1 MSSGLYGSDEIRTLV
16 EGESVLDGAFECLR
30 RIWDQP
36 YAISDRQL
44 GGSEYQT
51 RLLEQQ
57 LAALAPELYS
67 ELEQQTGE
75 HPLPAI
81 EHGCGIVMDAL
92 SVREGFRLARDLPE
106 THDWTVEFDWAA
118 VERLPTKTRFICESW
133 FDSHA
138 PSAVD
143 KADFRYVGDMSVPP
157 LPNTDPEF
165 VWTRVPD
172 KRLEDAMQG
181 NYSIE
186 SVTEIYEDIRDLLV
200 GIIEE
205 SVHDEFLVTSD
216 HGYVN
221 YLGNNPYALNDDLAD
236 TLASEFDGRHRE
248 VTNSYACQ
256 QLEEAGVIGRADG
269 HYVVKGHYSW
279 TKRGASS
286 RVAHGGLS
294 LPECMTPVLR
304 INTGD

>member
-1 MSSGLYGSDEIRTLV
+1 MSSGLYGAEEVRSLV
-16 EGESVLDGAFECLR
+16 EEESVLDGAFDCLR
-30 RIWDQP
+30 RIWSQP
-36 YAISDRQL
+36 DAISDRQL
-44 GGSEYQT
+44 AGSEYRT

-57 LAALAPELYS
+57 LANLAPELYP
-67 ELEQQTGE
+67 ELHDRMGD
-75 HPLPAI
+75 HPLPDI
-81 EHGCGIVMDAL
+81 DHGCGIVMDAL
-92 SVREGFRLARDLPE
+92 SIREGCRLARDLSE
-106 THDWTVEFDWAA
+106 THDWEVDFDWAA
-118 VERLPTKTRFICESW
+118 VERLPTKTRFICQAW

-143 KADFRYVGDMSVPP
+143 RPDFRYVGDMEVPP

-186 SVTEIYEDIRDLLV
+186 SLTKIYDDIRELLV

-205 SVHDEFLVTSD
+205 SAHDEFLVTGD

-221 YLGNNPYALNDDLAD
+221 HLGNNPYVLDDDLAD
-236 TLASEFDGRHRE
+236 VLAAEFDGRHRE

-256 QLEEAGVIGRADG
+256 QLEEAGVIDRGGG
-269 HYVVKGHYSW
+269 HYVIRGHHSW
-279 TKRGASS
+279 TTRGSTS